1 MLLLV
6 PLAMAVLPSVGCS
19 ARAAAARGEVLQV
32 AAVGRRDVE
41 LQPQVGQLCA
51 RLRCWV
57 LKFTEMHSFVFRCL
71 LLTSFVV
78 P

>member
-1 MLLLV
+1 
-6 PLAMAVLPSVGCS
+6 
-19 ARAAAARGEVLQV
+19 VLQV

-57 LKFTEMHSFVFRCL
+57 LKFAEMHSFVFRCL